1 MAEGSQVA
9 DATADAAGE
18 TAGTDGGGAETGAGG
33 AETGAGGAE
42 TGGTETGGAETG
54 GAETGGADKGQGWL
68 RRLFRYCWRYR
79 GDVLLALGASLA
91 GMAVMALVPL
101 VPKLIIDDV
110 IVRHERS
117 LAPWATLLIVAAL
130 VVYVLTYVRRF
141 YGGRLAL
148 DVQHALRTDM
158 YASITRLDGRRQDNL
173 STGQVIGR
181 GTSDLQLIQGLLFM
195 VPMLIGNILLFLV
208 SLVVMAVL
216 SPLLTVVALAVAP
229 ALWILASRS
238 RTRLFPATWYA
249 QGQAAAVAGV
259 VDGAVTG
266 VRVVK
271 GFGQE
276 AQETDKLREAGRR
289 LFAAR
294 LRTVRLNSRYT
305 PALQAVPALGQVA
318 MLALGGWMAT
328 RGQISLGTFVAF
340 STYLAQLVGPVR
352 MLTMVLT
359 IGQQARAGVERVFE
373 LIDTEPVIHE
383 RPDARELPEDAPATV
398 EFDRVSFGYDP
409 ERPVLSEVSLRIE
422 PGETLAV
429 VGASGSG
436 KSTLSML
443 LPRFYDVSSGAVRIG
458 GHDVRELTYDSLRG
472 AIGLV
477 PEDSFLFSDTVRANL
492 AYGLPDASE
501 ERIRAAARAA
511 QADGFISALP
521 DGYDT
526 EVGEQGLTL
535 SGGQRQRL
543 ALARAILTDPRLLI
557 LDDATSAV
565 DARVEHEIHEALRG
579 VMAGRTTLL
588 IAHRPSTLALADR
601 IAVME
606 RGRVVDVGTDAEL
619 RARSAL
625 YRNLLTEDAAPDV
638 PAVPSAPA
646 VPDVPAVP
654 SAPATPAAPGGD
666 GAARTAAPAAGNGS
680 RPWAGADGPAHAEPR
695 GGGAHAAGFAGA
707 FGGEAAASG
716 LAEPC
721 LEEEPSAD
729 GDRPARGRE
738 GCSRPAA
745 GPRARGGDDPA
756 HASGEADGDGVA
768 SEPWIRPAGD
778 GADGAVQA
786 GGARPRYGDAPGHA
800 AADAA
805 GPDAGRPSRRG
816 GDGAA
821 PEPWARPDDG
831 EGRCRPHG
839 GDDPDHARAGDG
851 DGAGFAGVSSGGP
864 GARPGGAGAARGRQ
878 VTPELWVR
886 PAGDGRK
893 AGAPAVAA
901 VAGPGMAGAL
911 SGMPATPELLAKV
924 AALPPATDTPD
935 IDEEAATRAEETYG
949 LRRLLR
955 GFGAPL
961 ALALLL
967 VALDALA
974 GLLLPVLI
982 RHGIDQGVQRLALGA
997 VWTASGL
1004 ALLVVLA
1011 QWAVQVGET
1020 RLTGRTG
1027 ERVLYALRVKIFAQ
1041 LQRLGLDYY
1050 ERELTGKIMTRMT
1063 TDVDA
1068 LSTFLQTGLVTAV
1081 VSLLTFF
1088 GILVALLVID
1098 VQLALVVFLTLPPLI
1113 IGTVLFRRRSVKAYQ
1128 LARERVSVVN
1138 ADLQESV
1145 AGLRIVQAF
1154 RRERSGR
1161 ERFAARSDAYRQARL
1176 RGQRLISVY
1185 FPFVQLL
1192 SSVASALVLIVGAG
1206 RVGDG
1211 TLTTG
1216 ALVAYLLYIDLFF
1229 APVQQLSQVFDGYQ
1243 QATVSLG
1250 RIQELLREPTTTPV
1264 ADAPREVGAMRG
1276 EIAFE
1281 DVRFR
1286 YGDGE
1291 EALAGISLTI
1301 PAGQTVAFVGE
1312 TGAGKSTLVKL
1323 VARFYDPTGGAV
1335 RVDGADLREL
1345 DLTEYRGHLGV
1356 VPQEPYLFAGTVR
1369 DAIAYGRPDASDA
1382 EVEAAARAVGAHE
1395 MVASLDGGYLHEVA
1409 ERGRNLSAGQRQL
1422 IALARAELVDPDI
1435 LLLDEATAALDLA
1448 TEALVNQATDRL
1460 TGRRTTLVVAHRLTT
1475 AARADRVVVLDHG
1488 RVVEDGTHEELVAR
1502 DGRYATLWRT
1512 FMGETAPAVA

>member
-1 MAEGSQVA
+1 M
-9 DATADAAGE
+9 
-18 TAGTDGGGAETGAGG
+18 GGP
-33 AETGAGGAE
+33 
-42 TGGTETGGAETG
+42 
-54 GAETGGADKGQGWL
+54 DVGQGWV
-68 RRLFRYCWRYR
+68 RRLFGYCWLYR
-79 GDVLLALGASLA
+79 KDVLLALGASLA

-110 IVRHERS
+110 IVQHDRS

-130 VVYVLTYVRRF
+130 VVYVLTYIRRF

-148 DVQHALRTDM
+148 DVQHALRTEM
-158 YASITRLDGRRQDNL
+158 YASIARFDGRRQDTL
-173 STGQVIGR
+173 STGQIIGR
-181 GTSDLQLIQGLLFM
+181 ATSDLQLIQGLLFM
-195 VPMLIGNILLFLV
+195 VPMMIGNILLFLV
-208 SLVVMAVL
+208 SLVVMATL

-238 RTRLFPATWYA
+238 RIRLFPATWYA

-276 AQETDKLREAGRR
+276 AQETDKLRAVGRR

-328 RGQISLGTFVAF
+328 RGQITLGTFVAF

-352 MLTMVLT
+352 MLTMLLT

-373 LIDTEPVIHE
+373 LIDTEPVIDE
-383 RPDARELPEDAPATV
+383 RPGARELPEDAPATV

-472 AIGLV
+472 AVGLV

-492 AYGLPDASE
+492 AYGRPDASE

-521 DGYDT
+521 HGYDT

-543 ALARAILTDPRLLI
+543 ALARAILTDPRLLV

-601 IAVME
+601 IAVLD
-606 RGRVVDVGTDAEL
+606 RGRVVDVGTDEEL
-619 RARSAL
+619 RARSAV
-625 YRNLLTEDAAPDV
+625 YRRLLADGSETV
-638 PAVPSAPA
+638 
-646 VPDVPAVP
+646 
-654 SAPATPAAPGGD
+654 AAPGGD
-666 GAARTAAPAAGNGS
+666 GPAA
-680 RPWAGADGPAHAEPR
+680 AHAEPR
-695 GGGAHAAGFAGA
+695 GGDASAHAVGLAGA
-707 FGGEAAASG
+707 FGGESAATG
-716 LAEPC
+716 LAEPGIDGG
-721 LEEEPSAD
+721 PSAD
-729 GDRPARGRE
+729 GDGAAHGRE
-738 GCSRPAA
+738 ECPCLTVGLQ
-745 GPRARGGDDPA
+745 ARGGDDP
-756 HASGEADGDGVA
+756 
-768 SEPWIRPAGD
+768 
-778 GADGAVQA
+778 
-786 GGARPRYGDAPGHA
+786 GHA
-800 AADAA
+800 VGETAC
-805 GPDAGRPSRRG
+805 
-816 GDGAA
+816 DGAA
-821 PEPWARPDDG
+821 TEPWVRSDGGNGRGRP
-831 EGRCRPHG
+831 RG
-839 GDDPDHARAGDG
+839 GDDPEHADG
-851 DGAGFAGVSSGGP
+851 CP
-864 GARPGGAGAARGRQ
+864 RPGG

-886 PAGDGRK
+886 PDGDGRK
-893 AGAPAVAA
+893 DDTAAGAGAAA
-901 VAGPGMAGAL
+901 VAGPGFAGAL

-935 IDEEAATRAEETYG
+935 IDEEQAARPEETYG

-961 ALALLL
+961 AVALLL
-967 VALDALA
+967 VAVDAVA

-997 VWTASGL
+997 VWAASGL
-1004 ALLVVLA
+1004 ALLVVLV
-1011 QWAVQVGET
+1011 QWAAQIGET
-1020 RLTGRTG
+1020 RMTGRTG

-1050 ERELTGKIMTRMT
+1050 ERELSGKIMTRMT

-1088 GILVALLVID
+1088 GILVALLIID
-1098 VQLALVVFLTLPPLI
+1098 VGLALVVFLTLPPLI
-1113 IGTVLFRRRSVKAYQ
+1113 IGTVVFRRLSVKAYE

-1206 RVGDG
+1206 RVGDH
-1211 TLTTG
+1211 TLTAG

-1243 QATVSLG
+1243 QASVSLG

-1264 ADAPREVGAMRG
+1264 ADDPREVPTTRG
-1276 EIAFE
+1276 EIAFD

-1286 YGDGE
+1286 YGDDE

-1335 RVDGADLREL
+1335 RVDGVDLREL
-1345 DLTEYRGHLGV
+1345 DLTGYRGHLGV

-1369 DAIAYGRPDASDA
+1369 DAIAYGRPGASDA
-1382 EVEAAARAVGAHE
+1382 EVEAAARAVGAHA
-1395 MVASLDGGYLHEVA
+1395 MVASLDGGYLHEVS

-1422 IALARAELVDPDI
+1422 IALARAELVNPDI

-1502 DGRYATLWRT
+1502 DGRYAALWRT
-1512 FMGETAPAVA
+1512 FMGETAPAVV

>member
-1 MAEGSQVA
+1 MA
-9 DATADAAGE
+9 DATADSAADAADAAGE
-18 TAGTDGGGAETGAGG
+18 TAGTDGGGAETGA
-33 AETGAGGAE
+33 
-42 TGGTETGGAETG
+42 GGAETG

-91 GMAVMALVPL
+91 GMAVTALVPL

-158 YASITRLDGRRQDNL
+158 YAAITRLDGRRQDNL

-638 PAVPSAPA
+638 PAVP
-646 VPDVPAVP
+646 DV
-654 SAPATPAAPGGD
+654 PATPAAPGGD

-680 RPWAGADGPAHAEPR
+680 RPWAGADGPAPAHAEPR

-721 LEEEPSAD
+721 LDGEPSAD
-729 GDRPARGRE
+729 GDRAARGRE
-738 GCSRPAA
+738 GGSRPAA

-756 HASGEADGDGVA
+756 HASGEAGGDGVA
-768 SEPWIRPAGD
+768 SESWI
-778 GADGAVQA
+778 
-786 GGARPRYGDAPGHA
+786 
-800 AADAA
+800 
-805 GPDAGRPSRRG
+805 
-816 GDGAA
+816 
-821 PEPWARPDDG
+821 
-831 EGRCRPHG
+831 
-839 GDDPDHARAGDG
+839 
-851 DGAGFAGVSSGGP
+851 
-864 GARPGGAGAARGRQ
+864 GAGAARGRQ

-967 VALDALA
+967 VAMDALA

-1211 TLTTG
+1211 TLTAG